1 MVIHRRSQ
9 KGGNS
14 DTMNRRKNS
23 RNIYRFIFSFLII
36 LVLAFGVMDIVP
48 SEADSIASTTYSFDE
63 GFDGWTTIDA
73 DGDGHDWFF
82 TRDMDSIYDYYSG
95 VMDWDDPEKDYF
107 YSGTGSVASGS
118 YINGVGV
125 LTPNNYLVSPKVELG
140 GSISFYT
147 CPLDNNYYYETI
159 GVFVSTNSN
168 TNPADFTE
176 VGSWTLT
183 DEHWKQYT
191 VDLSA
196 YSGEGYIAIRHYN
209 SVDVYIFFFLDEVT
223 ITAPGSSGGH
233 EFSYSADG
241 ATVTATCTEQDCSLP
256 DGQVSFSIIAP
267 EKTVYGDGKDA
278 EASFSNAEA
287 FAEATGIDVNALD
300 VLYSGRGTTSYSAT
314 ADAPTAPGSYT
325 ATVYLPGNVTGAES
339 TLTAYVEYEISP
351 ATLTITAND
360 IEKEEGS
367 LDPELTYSVEGLLE
381 GDSITG
387 ELEREEGEEPGE
399 YDILIGNLSAGD
411 NYTINF
417 VGAKLTIKGA
427 DTPVEPE
434 PEEPESPLTS
444 RENDMVLYAMMLV
457 ISFAMLVSFALDE
470 RYTR

>member
-1 MVIHRRSQ
+1 MKLKR
-9 KGGNS
+9 NS
-14 DTMNRRKNS
+14 S
-23 RNIYRFIFSFLII
+23 RVFFSLLLT
-36 LVLAFGVMDIVP
+36 LVLTFGIFAVVP
-48 SEADSIASTTYSFDE
+48 VEADSYTSTTYSFDE

-82 TRDMDSIYDYYSG
+82 TRDLESIYAYYSG
-95 VMDWDDPEKDYF
+95 IMDWDNPEKDFF

-118 YINGVGV
+118 YINGVGA

-147 CPLDNNYYYETI
+147 CPLDNSYYYETI

-168 TNPADFTE
+168 TDPADFTE
-176 VGSWTLT
+176 VESWTLT

-209 SVDVYIFFFLDEVT
+209 SVDVYIFFLDEVT
-223 ITAPGSSGGH
+223 ITAPGSAGGH
-233 EFSYSADG
+233 EFTYSAEG
-241 ATVTATCTEQDCSLP
+241 ATVTASCTEQDCSLP
-256 DGQVSFSIIAP
+256 DGQVSFSIVAP
-267 EKTVYGDGKDA
+267 EKTAYGDGKDA

-287 FAEATGIDVNALD
+287 FAEATGIDVNALE

-314 ADAPTAPGSYT
+314 TDAPTAPGSYT
-325 ATVYLPGNVTGAES
+325 ATVYLPGSVTGAES
-339 TLTAYVEYEISP
+339 TITAFVEYEISP
-351 ATLTITAND
+351 ATLTITADD

-367 LDPELTYSVEGLLE
+367 LDPELTYSAEGLLE

-399 YDILIGNLSAGD
+399 YDILIGTISAGD
-411 NYTINF
+411 NYTIDF
-417 VGAKLTIKGA
+417 VGATFTINAK
-427 DTPVEPE
+427 DTPDEPI
-434 PEEPESPLTS
+434 SPPTGH
-444 RENDMVLYAMMLV
+444 ENDIVLHTIML
-457 ISFAMLVSFALDE
+457 IVSFSMLMTFAQDK
-470 RYTR
+470 RYMKSSKN